1 MRRPPSSSAT
11 PLEGPFAPS
20 AATRYAGAVLA
31 GGRARRFGSD
41 KCAHRYRGATLLE
54 HALSSLGEAEER
66 MIVGAP
72 ERSIPGVR
80 WIPDARPGLGALG
93 GVHAALRASPTSW
106 LAVTGCDMPFLPS
119 RLWRVLLA
127 HADDARA
134 IVPEGPTGLE
144 PLAAVYHRD
153 LLPWIEE
160 RLSAGGGSLHA
171 LLEAAPAV
179 IVPWRELSGQLEDD
193 AFLNANRPEDLP

>member
-1 MRRPPSSSAT
+1 MLT
-11 PLEGPFAPS
+11 
-20 AATRYAGAVLA
+20 

-54 HALSSLGEAEER
+54 HALASLREAQER

-72 ERSIPGVR
+72 ERSLPGVR
-80 WIPDARPGLGALG
+80 WLPDARPGLGALG
-93 GVHAALRASPTSW
+93 GVHAALRASPTPW

-119 RLWRVLLA
+119 LLWRVLLA
-127 HADDARA
+127 RADDALLV
-134 IVPEGPTGLE
+134 VPEGPSGLE
-144 PLAAVYHRD
+144 PLAATYHRD

-160 RLSAGGGSLHA
+160 RLDAGGGSLHA
-171 LLEAAPAV
+171 LLDAV
-179 IVPWRELSGQLEDD
+179 PGTVVPWSELSGLLDDD